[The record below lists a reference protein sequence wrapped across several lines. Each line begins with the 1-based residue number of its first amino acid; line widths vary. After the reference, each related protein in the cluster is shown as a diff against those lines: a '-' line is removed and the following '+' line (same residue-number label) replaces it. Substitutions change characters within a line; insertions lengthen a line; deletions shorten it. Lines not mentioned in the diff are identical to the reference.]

1 MPSMPS
7 VVTRWCPLLQL
18 LHRNPQLR
26 EISLREDHPF
36 GGCRQAPA
44 MDTATLN
51 PQGKMGRGGI
61 SMLPSC
67 AAPLSRSTDSPAH
80 GPGVMPRLFVPLLK
94 QNPAIADGVIVPLGD
109 ELLAVSPIHKATPT
123 ATITPG
129 TASVTP
135 AATVAPSTSIAG
147 IREATTSSTAVSPAT
162 SATVPPSSELQR
174 LVQL

>member
-51 PQGKMGRGGI
+51 PQGEVGRGET

-67 AAPLSRSTDSPAH
+67 TPHLSQSTDSPAH
-80 GPGVMPRLFVPLLK
+80 GPGVMPRLFSASAQAKTPPLLTGK
-94 QNPAIADGVIVPLGD
+94 LFRWEMNHSQFHQFTKPRRPPPL
-109 ELLAVSPIHKATPT
+109 PQ
-123 ATITPG
+123 
-129 TASVTP
+129 
-135 AATVAPSTSIAG
+135 APLPS
-147 IREATTSSTAVSPAT
+147 RQ
-162 SATVPPSSELQR
+162 PPPLPHPPP
-174 LVQL
+174 